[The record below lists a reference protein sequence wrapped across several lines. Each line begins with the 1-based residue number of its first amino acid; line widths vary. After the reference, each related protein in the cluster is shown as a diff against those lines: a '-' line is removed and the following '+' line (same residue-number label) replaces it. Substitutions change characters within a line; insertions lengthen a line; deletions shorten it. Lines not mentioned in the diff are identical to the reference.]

1 MFSKKMGGLV
11 LLLGAS
17 IAGVAAQAGGHMM
30 TMGHSDDMV
39 AHVNGMLQF
48 LYDGVGASESQKTQ
62 LATLSQGVTAD
73 LQAMHAS
80 MAQTHEQAFGVL
92 TQDTIDRTK
101 LESIRAEQM
110 RVADEV
116 SKRLTKYV
124 ADVAET
130 LTPVQRKALA
140 EHFAHHASN

>member
-1 MFSKKMGGLV
+1 MFSKKIGGLV
-11 LLLGAS
+11 LLLGAC
-17 IAGVAAQAGGHMM
+17 IGGVAAQAGGHMM
-30 TMGHSDDMV
+30 TGHSDEMV

-48 LYDGVGASESQKTQ
+48 VYDGVGATESQKTQ

-80 MAQTHEQAFGVL
+80 MAQTHEQAFAVL
-92 TQDTIDRTK
+92 TQDTIDRSK
-101 LESIRAEQM
+101 LETIRAEQM
-110 RVADEV
+110 RVSDAI
-116 SKRLTKYV
+116 SKRLTQYV

-140 EHFAHHASN
+140 DHFAHHAAN